1 MRLTGRNRDLRI
13 GTSERDLV
21 MVLLGEHMSAGRL
34 EIAEYEQ
41 RCAQAAAA
49 RHRSEVAALFAD
61 LPAPHPEFKQA
72 PVTEK
77 RLAPKPVAL
86 GIGAVVVVV
95 AAATKQLWL
104 LALLAVVLVVLV
116 RRRR

>member
-1 MRLTGRNRDLRI
+1 MRLGGRNRDLRI

-34 EIAEYEQ
+34 EITEYEQ

-49 RHRSEVAALFAD
+49 RHRSEAVELFAD

-77 RLAPKPVAL
+77 RLAPKPVAV
-86 GIGAVVVVV
+86 GIGALIVVV
-95 AAATKQLWL
+95 AIAAKQLWL
-104 LALLAVVLVVLV
+104 LALLAVVLVVLA

>member
-1 MRLTGRNRDLRI
+1 MLPGRNRDLRI

-41 RCAQAAAA
+41 RCSRAAEA
-49 RHRSEVAALFAD
+49 RYRSEVADLFSD
-61 LPAPHPEFKQA
+61 LPAPHPEFKQS
-72 PVTEK
+72 PLTEK
-77 RLAPKPVAL
+77 RLAAKPVAL
-86 GIGAVVVVV
+86 GIGALVVLVAVV
-95 AAATKQLWL
+95 AKQLWL
-104 LALLAVVLVVLV
+104 LALLLVVLVVLA